1 MEFLYTGVY
10 LCANMF
16 HFYVYLCLFRIFLGK
31 AKEKWIEWLGF
42 SLFFIINSATFLIAA
57 NPYLNLISTIV
68 PSIIISFFY
77 EAGVPTKIFVSIMTV
92 TASMILDSVIFNVG
106 TMFFFQTLTINE
118 LFANVTGNFL
128 LFLFAQIIKKV
139 RAPQKNTTLF
149 LSHWF
154 IIVAAPISSIGIIT
168 MIFQMGY
175 SSQATIVILAILMG
189 LNVGFFWLFDK
200 MTEYYQ
206 MQSEKEV
213 LVEQLRAYKQ
223 HIKLISENQQKIKEL
238 RHDIK
243 NHFSYLSAFL
253 KNADVEGASA
263 YLQKISGYIS
273 NPMVFVDSGNQTL
286 DSFLNYKIGEIS
298 RLLVNISLDIR
309 LPQQIPYGDF
319 DLCMVL
325 GNLLDNSY
333 EALYHQTVGETKR
346 FSLKMH
352 YERGMLYI
360 KITNTY
366 SGSLRKVMKDKEQ
379 IYLTTKRDTSQHGN
393 GLSHVKKMVQRYG
406 GEVKINDSNHLYC
419 VELLLYENSFL

>member
-1 MEFLYTGVY
+1 MQFLYIGAY
-10 LCANMF
+10 LCANIF
-16 HFYVYLCLFRIFLGK
+16 HIYVYFYLFRIFLGESK
-31 AKEKWIEWLGF
+31 AKWMEWLGF
-42 SLFFIINSATFLIAA
+42 SLLFIINSATFLLAS
-57 NPYLNLISTIV
+57 NPYLNLVSTIL
-68 PSIIISFFY
+68 PLIAISFLYTTTIF
-77 EAGVPTKIFVSIMTV
+77 TKILVSVMVVTV
-92 TASMILDSVIFNVG
+92 SMILDSVSFNIGSIFLFDN
-106 TMFFFQTLTINE
+106 MNE
-118 LFANVTGNFL
+118 NQLFTNVTGSFLFFL
-128 LFLFAQIIKKV
+128 LAQVIKKI
-139 RAPQKNTTLF
+139 RTPQKNTTLF

-154 IIVAAPISSIGIIT
+154 VIVAAPISSIGIIT

-175 SSQATIVILAILMG
+175 SAKATVAILVILMG
-189 LNVGFFWLFDK
+189 LNIGFLWLFDK

-366 SGSLRKVMKDKEQ
+366 SGSLRKVIKDKEQ

>member
-1 MEFLYTGVY
+1 M
-10 LCANMF
+10 
-16 HFYVYLCLFRIFLGK
+16 
-31 AKEKWIEWLGF
+31 EWLGF
-42 SLFFIINSATFLIAA
+42 SLLFIINSATFLLAS
-57 NPYLNLISTIV
+57 NPYLNLVSTIL
-68 PSIIISFFY
+68 PLIAISFLYTTTIF
-77 EAGVPTKIFVSIMTV
+77 TKILVSVMVVTV
-92 TASMILDSVIFNVG
+92 SMILDSVSFNIGSIFLFDN
-106 TMFFFQTLTINE
+106 MNE
-118 LFANVTGNFL
+118 NQLFTNVTGSFLFFL
-128 LFLFAQIIKKV
+128 LAQVIKKI
-139 RAPQKNTTLF
+139 RTPQKNTTLF

-175 SSQATIVILAILMG
+175 SSQATIVIVAILMG

>member
-1 MEFLYTGVY
+1 M
-10 LCANMF
+10 
-16 HFYVYLCLFRIFLGK
+16 
-31 AKEKWIEWLGF
+31 EWLGF
-42 SLFFIINSATFLIAA
+42 SLLFIINSATFLLAS
-57 NPYLNLISTIV
+57 NPYLNLVSTIL
-68 PSIIISFFY
+68 PLIAISFLYTTTIF
-77 EAGVPTKIFVSIMTV
+77 TKILVSVMVVTV
-92 TASMILDSVIFNVG
+92 SMILDSVSFNIGSIFLFDN
-106 TMFFFQTLTINE
+106 MNE
-118 LFANVTGNFL
+118 NQLFTNVTGSFLFFL
-128 LFLFAQIIKKV
+128 LAQVIKKI
-139 RAPQKNTTLF
+139 RTPQKNTTLF

-154 IIVAAPISSIGIIT
+154 VIVAAPISSIGIIT

-175 SSQATIVILAILMG
+175 SAKATVAILVILMG
-189 LNVGFFWLFDK
+189 LNIGFLWLFDK

>member
-1 MEFLYTGVY
+1 MQFLYIGAY
-10 LCANMF
+10 LCANIF
-16 HFYVYLCLFRIFLGK
+16 HIYVYFYLFRIFLGESK
-31 AKEKWIEWLGF
+31 AKWMEWLGF
-42 SLFFIINSATFLIAA
+42 SLLFTINSATFLLAS
-57 NPYLNLISTIV
+57 NPYLNLVSTIL
-68 PSIIISFFY
+68 PLIAISFLYTTTIF
-77 EAGVPTKIFVSIMTV
+77 TKILVSVMVVTV
-92 TASMILDSVIFNVG
+92 SMILDSVSFNIGSIFLFDN
-106 TMFFFQTLTINE
+106 MNE
-118 LFANVTGNFL
+118 NQLFTNVTGSFLFFL
-128 LFLFAQIIKKV
+128 LAQVIKKI
-139 RAPQKNTTLF
+139 RTPQKNTTLF

-154 IIVAAPISSIGIIT
+154 VIVAAPISSIGIIT

-175 SSQATIVILAILMG
+175 SAKATVAILVILMG
-189 LNVGFFWLFDK
+189 LNIGFLWLFDK

>member
-1 MEFLYTGVY
+1 MV
-10 LCANMF
+10 
-16 HFYVYLCLFRIFLGK
+16 V
-31 AKEKWIEWLGF
+31 
-42 SLFFIINSATFLIAA
+42 
-57 NPYLNLISTIV
+57 
-68 PSIIISFFY
+68 
-77 EAGVPTKIFVSIMTV
+77 TV
-92 TASMILDSVIFNVG
+92 SMILDSVSFNIGSIFLFDN
-106 TMFFFQTLTINE
+106 MNE
-118 LFANVTGNFL
+118 NQLFTNVTGSFLFFL
-128 LFLFAQIIKKV
+128 LAQVIKKI
-139 RAPQKNTTLF
+139 RTPQKNTTLF

-154 IIVAAPISSIGIIT
+154 VIVAAPISSIGIIT

-175 SSQATIVILAILMG
+175 SAKATVAILVILMG
-189 LNVGFFWLFDK
+189 LNIGFLWLFDK

-366 SGSLRKVMKDKEQ
+366 SGSLRKVMKDKEP

>member
-1 MEFLYTGVY
+1 MQFLYIGAY
-10 LCANMF
+10 LCANIF
-16 HFYVYLCLFRIFLGK
+16 HIYVYFYLFRIFLGESK
-31 AKEKWIEWLGF
+31 AKWMEWLGF
-42 SLFFIINSATFLIAA
+42 SLLFIINSATFLLAS
-57 NPYLNLISTIV
+57 NPYLNLVSTIL
-68 PSIIISFFY
+68 PLIAISFLYTTTIF
-77 EAGVPTKIFVSIMTV
+77 TKILVSVMVVTV
-92 TASMILDSVIFNVG
+92 SMILDSVSFNIGSIFLFDN
-106 TMFFFQTLTINE
+106 MNE
-118 LFANVTGNFL
+118 NQLFTNVTGSFLFFL
-128 LFLFAQIIKKV
+128 LAQVIKKI
-139 RAPQKNTTLF
+139 RTPQKNTTLF

-154 IIVAAPISSIGIIT
+154 VIVAAPISSIGIIT

-175 SSQATIVILAILMG
+175 SAKATVAILVILMG
-189 LNVGFFWLFDK
+189 LNIGFLWLFDK

>member
-1 MEFLYTGVY
+1 MQFLYIGAY
-10 LCANMF
+10 LCANIF
-16 HFYVYLCLFRIFLGK
+16 HIYVYFYLFRIFLGESK
-31 AKEKWIEWLGF
+31 AKWMEWLGF
-42 SLFFIINSATFLIAA
+42 SLLFIINSATFLLAS
-57 NPYLNLISTIV
+57 NPYLNLVSTIL
-68 PSIIISFFY
+68 PLIAISFLYTTTIF
-77 EAGVPTKIFVSIMTV
+77 TKILVSVMVVTV
-92 TASMILDSVIFNVG
+92 SMILDSVSFNIGSIFLFDN
-106 TMFFFQTLTINE
+106 MNE
-118 LFANVTGNFL
+118 NQLFTNVTGSFLFFL
-128 LFLFAQIIKKV
+128 LAQVIKKI
-139 RAPQKNTTLF
+139 RTPQKNTTLF

-175 SSQATIVILAILMG
+175 SSQATIVIVAILMG